1 MDADIGGYWL
11 SVTFSS
17 EALQTKEMVVL
28 RNKACKTPLI
38 SIYSGRSRAS
48 SGVPIPQGRVSEWS
62 NEHDW
67 KSCVRQ
73 KRTEGSNPSPSVN
86 PLFAARFREMM
97 NTLHCANLYNR
108 VRRSTREVMV
118 GNVGIGGLNP
128 IRVQS
133 MLTHSTLDTKGCVQ
147 EALQLAE
154 AGCELI
160 RLTAQT
166 KQYAANLQNIA
177 HELRQAGC
185 HVPLVADIHF
195 KPDAA
200 LEAAKWVEK
209 IRINPGNFVDK
220 RGDIARTYTDAE
232 YEQELEK
239 IRREFS
245 PLVMFCKEHGRAMRL
260 GANHGSLSQRILS
273 RYGDTPEGMVESAL
287 EFARVAREL
296 NYHALVFSM
305 KASNVKVMIQAY
317 RLLVRRLAEEGSDW
331 NYPIHLGVTEAG
343 EGEDAR
349 IKSAIGIG
357 SLLADGI
364 GDTLRVSLTEEAV
377 CEVAPGFELA
387 RAFATPQLSSHLS
400 TPLQPPFDP
409 FCYHRRVSEQITV
422 NKVPV
427 GGQQPVRVV
436 LPQAVIHA
444 FPASSAS
451 QLKETPA
458 EITYE
463 AAGIVEVDPREHAE
477 LEQLQSAPSCLVAV
491 RDGVD
496 MPLPQAQRLLAASI
510 PSRHSILLK
519 DTLGSSAGGLS
530 APMAA
535 GVNIGSLL
543 VDGIGDAVLVRG
555 EADPQKALLLAYNVL
570 QAAGV
575 RLSKTEYVSCPSCGR
590 TLYNIREAAEKI
602 RAATGHLKGVKIA
615 IMGCIVNGPGE
626 MSDAD
631 FGYVGGAPGK
641 INLYVGHTPVR
652 INIPQDEAVQH
663 LIALIKEHGKWRDPE
678 SGDPVQ
684 LGLRS

>member
-1 MDADIGGYWL
+1 M
-11 SVTFSS
+11 S
-17 EALQTKEMVVL
+17 
-28 RNKACKTPLI
+28 
-38 SIYSGRSRAS
+38 
-48 SGVPIPQGRVSEWS
+48 
-62 NEHDW
+62 
-67 KSCVRQ
+67 
-73 KRTEGSNPSPSVN
+73 
-86 PLFAARFREMM
+86 
-97 NTLHCANLYNR
+97 TLHCADLFNR
-108 VRRSTREVMV
+108 VRRSTREVLV
-118 GNVGIGGLNP
+118 GNVGIGGSNP
-128 IRVQS
+128 VRVQS

-154 AGCELI
+154 AGCEII

-166 KQYAANLQNIA
+166 RQYAANLQNIA
-177 HELRQAGC
+177 RELRAAGC

-220 RGDIARTYTDAE
+220 RGDAAREYTDAE
-232 YEQELEK
+232 YEGELEK

-245 PLVMFCKEHGRAMRL
+245 PLVLFCKEHGRAMRL
-260 GANHGSLSQRILS
+260 GSNHGSLSQRILS
-273 RYGDTPEGMVESAL
+273 RFGDTPEGMVESAL
-287 EFARVAREL
+287 EFARVAHEL
-296 NYHALVFSM
+296 GYHALVFSM
-305 KASNVKVMIQAY
+305 KASDVKVMIQAY
-317 RLLVRRLAEEGSDW
+317 RLLVRRLQEEGDGW

-377 CEVAPGFELA
+377 REVAPGFELA
-387 RAFATPQLSSHLS
+387 RAFASPQSPLHLRTS
-400 TPLQPPFDP
+400 PQPPFNP
-409 FCYHRRVSEQITV
+409 FCYRRRASEPITV
-422 NKVPV
+422 DGFSV

-436 LPQAVIHA
+436 LPRVVMRALSDLETLPMQD
-444 FPASSAS
+444 
-451 QLKETPA
+451 TPA

-463 AAGIVEVDPREHAE
+463 SANVVEIDPREPSE
-477 LEQLQSAPSCLVAV
+477 LAQLQTAPACLVAV

-496 MPLPQAQRLLAASI
+496 MPLPQAQRLLAAGI
-510 PSRHSILLK
+510 PARHSILLK
-519 DTLGSSAGGLS
+519 DTQGKPVSELS
-530 APMAA
+530 ATMAA
-535 GVNIGSLL
+535 GVNVGSLL

-555 EADPQKALLLAYNVL
+555 ETDPRKALLLAYNVL

-631 FGYVGGAPGK
+631 FGYEGGAPGK

-652 INIPQDEAVQH
+652 INIPQEEAVQH
-663 LIALIKEHGKWRDPE
+663 LINLIKEHGKWRD
-678 SGDPVQ
+678 
-684 LGLRS
+684 R